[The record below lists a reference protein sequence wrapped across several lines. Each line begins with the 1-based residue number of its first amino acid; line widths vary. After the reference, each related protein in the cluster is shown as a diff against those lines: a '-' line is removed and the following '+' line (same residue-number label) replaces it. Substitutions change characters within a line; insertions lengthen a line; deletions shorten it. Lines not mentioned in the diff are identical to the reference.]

1 MICAG
6 EKKNTAFLFASIFFV
21 EAEKGNLDILTD
33 CQKM

>member
-1 MICAG
+1 MCWRK
-6 EKKNTAFLFASIFFV
+6 EEYSFSFRQYFFV